1 MDRTEIL
8 QCSSLVVRVL
18 SSEWQRRRSAR
29 FRAIQNNHTSP
40 RLMAGL
46 LRHRGEAGPILV
58 NTCCDALGAIGG
70 TKRTTFSRNRN
81 SRVCRELVQQ
91 NLRLLEVRQ
100 IEALAERAVDRRQHR
115 ARLAMHSL
123 AAPKLREARG
133 GAQRERLLAT
143 PGRQIERLAKAR
155 LRAV

>member
-1 MDRTEIL
+1 MQLPGDISTCGGTAGVFAQPRPEPDMDRTEIL

-58 NTCCDALGAIGG
+58 NTCCDALYQA
-70 TKRTTFSRNRN
+70 
-81 SRVCRELVQQ
+81 
-91 NLRLLEVRQ
+91 
-100 IEALAERAVDRRQHR
+100 AEW
-115 ARLAMHSL
+115 LTL
-123 AAPKLREARG
+123 
-133 GAQRERLLAT
+133 
-143 PGRQIERLAKAR
+143 
-155 LRAV
+155 